1 LSLTAL
7 SENEKLVQ
15 IFATEDKLNSL
26 RASKIAKE
34 FGLNYIMKGIGN
46 EFERIEEIKK
56 TNAQFIIPI
65 NFPVAYDV
73 SDPNQA
79 NQMELTDLRFWN
91 QAPTLKV
98 LTDNGI
104 VFALTTDKLKKIED
118 FRTNLL
124 KAIKYGFDKT
134 KALEALTTVPAS
146 LLGKRNWKFKN
157 GNYANFIITSGEIF
171 NEDTKIYENCSRF
184 KICCK

>member
-46 EFERIEEIKK
+46 EFERIEEIK

-65 NFPVAYDV
+65 NFPVAMMYL
-73 SDPNQA
+73 PNQA

-91 QAPTLKV
+91 QAPTNLKV
-98 LTDNGI
+98 LTDNGF
-104 VFALTTDKLKKIED
+104 FAD
-118 FRTNLL
+118 
-124 KAIKYGFDKT
+124 Y
-134 KALEALTTVPAS
+134 
-146 LLGKRNWKFKN
+146 
-157 GNYANFIITSGEIF
+157 
-171 NEDTKIYENCSRF
+171 
-184 KICCK
+184 

>member
-65 NFPVAYDV
+65 NFP
-73 SDPNQA
+73 
-79 NQMELTDLRFWN
+79 
-91 QAPTLKV
+91 
-98 LTDNGI
+98 
-104 VFALTTDKLKKIED
+104 
-118 FRTNLL
+118 
-124 KAIKYGFDKT
+124 
-134 KALEALTTVPAS
+134 S
-146 LLGKRNWKFKN
+146 L
-157 GNYANFIITSGEIF
+157 
-171 NEDTKIYENCSRF
+171 
-184 KICCK
+184 

>member
-46 EFERIEEIKK
+46 EFERIEEIK

-91 QAPTLKV
+91 QALPTLK
-98 LTDNGI
+98 
-104 VFALTTDKLKKIED
+104 F
-118 FRTNLL
+118 
-124 KAIKYGFDKT
+124 
-134 KALEALTTVPAS
+134 
-146 LLGKRNWKFKN
+146 
-157 GNYANFIITSGEIF
+157 
-171 NEDTKIYENCSRF
+171 
-184 KICCK
+184 

>member
-1 LSLTAL
+1 L

-73 SDPNQA
+73 SDPIRP
-79 NQMELTDLRFWN
+79 TKWN
-91 QAPTLKV
+91 
-98 LTDNGI
+98 
-104 VFALTTDKLKKIED
+104 
-118 FRTNLL
+118 
-124 KAIKYGFDKT
+124 
-134 KALEALTTVPAS
+134 
-146 LLGKRNWKFKN
+146 
-157 GNYANFIITSGEIF
+157 
-171 NEDTKIYENCSRF
+171 
-184 KICCK
+184 

>member
-1 LSLTAL
+1 
-7 SENEKLVQ
+7 
-15 IFATEDKLNSL
+15 
-26 RASKIAKE
+26 
-34 FGLNYIMKGIGN
+34 MKGIGN

-91 QAPTLKV
+91 QAPTNLKV

-104 VFALTTDKLKKIED
+104 VFALTTDKLKKD
-118 FRTNLL
+118 R
-124 KAIKYGFDKT
+124 
-134 KALEALTTVPAS
+134 
-146 LLGKRNWKFKN
+146 
-157 GNYANFIITSGEIF
+157 
-171 NEDTKIYENCSRF
+171 RF
-184 KICCK
+184 

>member
-56 TNAQFIIPI
+56 TNAQLF
-65 NFPVAYDV
+65 
-73 SDPNQA
+73 Q
-79 NQMELTDLRFWN
+79 
-91 QAPTLKV
+91 
-98 LTDNGI
+98 
-104 VFALTTDKLKKIED
+104 
-118 FRTNLL
+118 
-124 KAIKYGFDKT
+124 
-134 KALEALTTVPAS
+134 
-146 LLGKRNWKFKN
+146 
-157 GNYANFIITSGEIF
+157 
-171 NEDTKIYENCSRF
+171 
-184 KICCK
+184 